1 MCKVRRDFPDPPWD
15 VQSALQPDKCWG
27 SKQANIE
34 NKPAGGIN
42 LSCLVDPASPV
53 SLQFA
58 RIHRMNKMKKIL
70 LTALELQLEEM
81 LAAADCGSSISKPAD
96 HAD

>member
-1 MCKVRRDFPDPPWD
+1 
-15 VQSALQPDKCWG
+15 
-27 SKQANIE
+27 
-34 NKPAGGIN
+34 
-42 LSCLVDPASPV
+42 
-53 SLQFA
+53 
-58 RIHRMNKMKKIL
+58 MNKMKKIL